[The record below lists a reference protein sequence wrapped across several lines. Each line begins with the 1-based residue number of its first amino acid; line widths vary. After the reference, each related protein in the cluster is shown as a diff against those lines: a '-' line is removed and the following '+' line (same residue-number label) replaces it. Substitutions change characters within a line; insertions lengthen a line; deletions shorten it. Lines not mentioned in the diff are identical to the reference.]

1 MPSTFADM
9 TPRFLNPMLGREL
22 SDDAR
27 KAVSAAFEAM
37 STWRTETVKNSEKSS
52 TLVIEKIAAAAKALG
67 WPEQIVDATRAH
79 MENITKMQV
88 QTMDQMMDAWEG
100 QLKSPTSP
108 SGLLS
113 KLKSFPCF
121 GSAGGWS
128 NGDAFQMTTL
138 APFQAYMSFV
148 EQWQKACKEAAASW
162 SQMAHRAGVMQPM
175 ALPRGMS

>member
-1 MPSTFADM
+1 M
-9 TPRFLNPMLGREL
+9 TPRILNPMLGREL

-27 KAVSAAFEAM
+27 KAVNTAFEAM

-52 TLVIEKIAAAAKALG
+52 IQVIEKIAAAAKALG
-67 WPEQIVDATRAH
+67 WPEQIVDATQAH
-79 MENITKMQV
+79 LENITKMQV

-100 QLKSPTSP
+100 QLKSPASP
-108 SGLLS
+108 SGFLS
-113 KLKSFPCF
+113 KLKSFPSF
-121 GSAGGWS
+121 GSSGGWS

-138 APFQAYMSFV
+138 APFQAYMSFL

-162 SQMAHRAGVMQPM
+162 SQMAHRTGVMQPG